1 VGDSKALPIF
11 GGVLLILFLPLLIV
25 IAMIV
30 GALSGMDSAAA
41 NCTPSDTVGKTF
53 AWPTDRHEVDQ
64 GWSEGGGRG
73 QSPHHGIDFDVDE
86 GSKVY
91 AAEDGEIVATSDN
104 QVRIKHDKGVE
115 TRYKYL
121 KDITVQVGKQVKRGD
136 QIGTSGSGDEATPGL
151 TGDHLHFEL
160 WIDQKD
166 DGNLVNT
173 KPEDDSFGD
182 DTEDSGSGCS
192 CGTDDLNGSNNQQ
205 KAFNYLVSNGYSKEQ
220 AAGIVGNMINES
232 NVEPQLLNGNAP
244 GTVTNPSD
252 AVGINKA
259 WGLVQ
264 WYPGAK
270 MIEPSRQAGVD
281 DAVIGSL
288 AYQLEFLNKQ
298 LLGKGPL
305 PEKAA
310 GDAVKAATTV
320 EDAAFQ
326 FGFKFERFTTN
337 ANDPEFN
344 ERKADARSVFD
355 RFAGSA
361 PAEGGGG
368 AGGCGAGNGD
378 IVQTALA
385 LAWDTPNHGYDPK
398 PGYRDAQQK
407 YNGSTGEDELT
418 DCGVFVATVMVMSGV
433 DKDYARRGTTAQ
445 MDYLRSS
452 AKYQIFDNLTNESQL
467 RPGDIFII
475 DGHTYLYTG
484 NYEGG
489 DGKTYNAASASLH
502 GHVPE
507 ASHVYFSDY
516 RGHYT
521 VARIKQSGA
530 SD

>member
-1 VGDSKALPIF
+1 VGDSKALPIV
-11 GGVLLILFLPLLIV
+11 GGVLVLFFLPLIVVLALIV
-25 IAMIV
+25 GGLA
-30 GALSGMDSAAA
+30 GMATADA
-41 NCTPSDTVGKTF
+41 CTPTSSEGKAF

-64 GWSEGGGRG
+64 GWAEADAEGNGAH
-73 QSPHHGIDFDVDE
+73 SGIDFEVDE

-91 AAEDGEIVATSDN
+91 AAEDGKVVSTSDN
-104 QVRIKHDKGVE
+104 EVRIRHAQGVE
-115 TRYKYL
+115 TRYKYF
-121 KDITVQVGKQVKRGD
+121 KNISVHVDDTVKRGD
-136 QIGTSGSGDEATPGL
+136 QIGTSGSGDETTPGL
-151 TGDHLHFEL
+151 TGAHLHFEL
-160 WIDQKD
+160 WIQKEEGEPLEEVD
-166 DGNLVNT
+166 PKN
-173 KPEDDSFGD
+173 DSFGD
-182 DTEDSGSGCS
+182 DAEESAGGCS

-232 NVEPQLLNGNAP
+232 NVEPQLLNGNNP
-244 GTVTNPSD
+244 GTITTPAQAMD
-252 AVGINKA
+252 QNKA

-264 WYPGAK
+264 WYPGSK
-270 MIEPSRQAGVD
+270 MIRPSREAGVD

-288 AYQLEFLNKQ
+288 AYQLDFLNKQ

-320 EDAAFQ
+320 EDAAVQ

-361 PAEGGGG
+361 PAEGGKG
-368 AGGCGAGNGD
+368 ASGCGAGNGD

-385 LAWDTPNHGYDPK
+385 LAWDTPGHGFDPK
-398 PGYRDAQQK
+398 PGYAKAQRE
-407 YNGSTGEDELT
+407 YNGSTGQNELT

-452 AKYQIFDNLTNESQL
+452 GKYEIYDNLNNEGQL

-489 DGKTYNAASASLH
+489 DGETYNAASASLN

-507 ASHVYFSDY
+507 ASHVYFSDD